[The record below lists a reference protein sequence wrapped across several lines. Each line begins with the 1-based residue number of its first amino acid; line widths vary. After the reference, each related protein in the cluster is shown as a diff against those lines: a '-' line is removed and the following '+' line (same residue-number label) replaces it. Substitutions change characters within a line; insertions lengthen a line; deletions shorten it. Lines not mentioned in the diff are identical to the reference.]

1 MPSTNGGLNVIL
13 EQLREILNSLYV
25 KYGLT
30 SEVVRLSGV
39 IDKLINQEQQRKA
52 LRIENMKYLEEC
64 YKNMSKGEL
73 IDIYEN

>member
-1 MPSTNGGLNVIL
+1 MLDDL
-13 EQLREILNSLYV
+13 KDILNRLYIR
-25 KYGLT
+25 YG
-30 SEVVRLSGV
+30 SIDDIVRLSQL
-39 IDKLINQEQQRKA
+39 IDRLINQEQQRKT

>member
-1 MPSTNGGLNVIL
+1 MLDELKDIL
-13 EQLREILNSLYV
+13 GKLFI

-30 SEVVRLSGV
+30 SEVVRLSEV

-73 IDIYEN
+73 IDIYED

>member
-1 MPSTNGGLNVIL
+1 MLEELKTIL
-13 EQLREILNSLYV
+13 SNLYAQ
-25 KYGLT
+25 YGLT
-30 SEVVRLSGV
+30 EDILMLSQL
-39 IDKLINQEQQRKA
+39 IDRLINQEQQRKA

>member
-1 MPSTNGGLNVIL
+1 MLDEL
-13 EQLREILNSLYV
+13 KDILNSLYV
-25 KYGLT
+25 RYGLT
-30 SEVVRLSGV
+30 SEVVRLSEV

-52 LRIENMKYLEEC
+52 IRIENMKYLEEC

>member
-1 MPSTNGGLNVIL
+1 MLY
-13 EQLREILNSLYV
+13 ELRDILNRLYLR
-25 KYGLT
+25 YGLT
-30 SEVVRLSGV
+30 QEIIELSQ
-39 IDKLINQEQQRKA
+39 ILDELIKQEQKRKA

>member
-1 MPSTNGGLNVIL
+1 MLDEL
-13 EQLREILNSLYV
+13 KDILNSLYCR
-25 KYGLT
+25 YG
-30 SEVVRLSGV
+30 SIDDIVRLSQV

-73 IDIYEN
+73 IDIYED

>member
-1 MPSTNGGLNVIL
+1 MLDEL
-13 EQLREILNSLYV
+13 KDILNKLYLQ
-25 KYGLT
+25 YGA
-30 SEVVRLSGV
+30 SDDIVRLSQLL
-39 IDKLINQEQQRKA
+39 DRLINQEQKRKA

>member
-1 MPSTNGGLNVIL
+1 MLDEL
-13 EQLREILNSLYV
+13 KDILNRLYIR
-25 KYGLT
+25 YGAT
-30 SEVVRLSGV
+30 DDIVRLSQLL
-39 IDKLINQEQQRKA
+39 DRLINQEQQRKA

>member
-1 MPSTNGGLNVIL
+1 MLDEL
-13 EQLREILNSLYV
+13 KDILNRLYIR
-25 KYGLT
+25 YGAT
-30 SEVVRLSGV
+30 DDIVRLSQLL
-39 IDKLINQEQQRKA
+39 DKLINQEQQRKA

>member
-1 MPSTNGGLNVIL
+1 MLNEL
-13 EQLREILNSLYV
+13 KDILNRLYLR
-25 KYGLT
+25 YGVT
-30 SEVVRLSGV
+30 DDIVRLSQLL
-39 IDKLINQEQQRKA
+39 DRLINQEQQRKA

>member
-1 MPSTNGGLNVIL
+1 MLL

-25 KYGLT
+25 RYGLT
-30 SEVVRLSGV
+30 SEVVRLSEV
-39 IDKLINQEQQRKA
+39 IDKLINQEQQRKSI
-52 LRIENMKYLEEC
+52 RIENMKYLEEC